1 MTWLGLRSLVV
12 VAGLALAGAA
22 AADDAPGK
30 ANGGGDSAAE
40 FERAAA
46 AIAKGAY
53 GEAVDRLELLAD
65 RGFVHPDASFNRAV
79 AYLGRARS
87 SQRETGD
94 LGRAA
99 QALTET
105 VALRPSDSQA
115 EALLDEVRG
124 EIGRKRARTGG
135 TSLVARPRLAR
146 AIAGLLP
153 EPVWGVLAALGSLAL
168 ATGIGLRFRSKE
180 HGIPGA
186 LAIGIGAFL
195 LLLGGSLGFAA
206 RHFRRTSAP
215 AVVVVDEARL
225 LDESGRPLQ
234 GRAGEGNVVPEGADV
249 VLLERRAGLARV
261 EWGSTTGWVV
271 GGQVRE
277 LAQR

>member
-1 MTWLGLRSLVV
+1 MIRPGIRGLVV
-12 VAGLALAGAA
+12 LAGLAFGALAFAESA
-22 AADDAPGK
+22 PKDA
-30 ANGGGDSAAE
+30 SAAQASE
-40 FERAAA
+40 FEQAARA
-46 AIAKGAY
+46 IDQGAF

-87 SQRETGD
+87 PQRQAGD

-99 QALTET
+99 QGLSET
-105 VALRPSDSQA
+105 LALRSSDTQA
-115 EALLDEVRG
+115 QALLDAVRA
-124 EIGRKRARTGG
+124 EIGKKRARSGG
-135 TSLVARPRLAR
+135 ANLVARPRIAR

-153 EPVWGVLAALGSLAL
+153 ETVWGVVAALGSLSL
-168 ATGIGLRFRSKE
+168 AVGIALRFMKK
-180 HGIPGA
+180 HHDVPGA

-195 LLLGGSLGFAA
+195 LVLGGMLGFAA
-206 RHFRRTSAP
+206 RHFRRTSTP

-234 GRAGEGNVVPEGADV
+234 GRIAEGNVVPEGADV
-249 VLLERRAGLARV
+249 VLLERRAGLARI
-261 EWGSTTGWVV
+261 EWGSTEGWVV

-277 LAQR
+277 VLER

>member
-1 MTWLGLRSLVV
+1 MTRLGLRSLVV
-12 VAGLALAGAA
+12 VATLALAGVA
-22 AADDAPGK
+22 AADDAPVGTN
-30 ANGGGDSAAE
+30 AGGNPTSE
-40 FERAAA
+40 FQAAAA
-46 AIAKGAY
+46 AIGKGAY

-87 SQRETGD
+87 PQREAGD

-99 QALTET
+99 QALSET
-105 VALRPSDSQA
+105 LALRPSDTQA
-115 EALLDEVRG
+115 EALLDAVRS

-135 TSLVARPRLAR
+135 ASMVARPRLAR

-153 EPVWGVLAALGSLAL
+153 EQAWGVLAALGSLAL
-168 ATGIGLRFRSKE
+168 AAGIGLRFRTRE
-180 HGIPGA
+180 HGVPGA

-195 LLLGGSLGFAA
+195 LLLGGGLGFAA
-206 RHFRRTSAP
+206 RHFRLTSTP
-215 AVVVVDEARL
+215 AVVVVEEARL
-225 LDESGRPLQ
+225 LDEAGRPLQ
-234 GRAGEGNVVPEGADV
+234 GRAADGNVVPEGADV
-249 VLLERRAGLARV
+249 VLLERHAGLARI

-277 LAQR
+277 LPQR